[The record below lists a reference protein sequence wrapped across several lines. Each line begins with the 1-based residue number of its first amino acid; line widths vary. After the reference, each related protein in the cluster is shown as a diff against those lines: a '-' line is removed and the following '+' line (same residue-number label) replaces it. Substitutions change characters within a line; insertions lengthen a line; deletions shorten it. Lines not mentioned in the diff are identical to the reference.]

1 MMRVG
6 RRAAAHD
13 AGLAGYE
20 SGVLLIAQANGL
32 AHDSAADGADFL
44 GDLCKGTDAVFDVA
58 ARVWLGSDLAGFSR
72 RLLRFLAGKRFQLH
86 REATFDELPVGLRQ
100 QILVGHSPM
109 NPVCASSALV
119 RSSSSAIRRSR
130 SAADSS

>member
-32 AHDSAADGADFL
+32 AHDAAADGADFL
-44 GDLCKGTDAVFDVA
+44 RVFRENVDAFCAFDARLCRGSNMDGF
-58 ARVWLGSDLAGFSR
+58 ARHFL
-72 RLLRFLAGKRFQLH
+72 RLLVGERFQP
-86 REATFDELPVGLRQ
+86 RPEAIFDELRIG
-100 QILVGHSPM
+100 GH
-109 NPVCASSALV
+109 
-119 RSSSSAIRRSR
+119 
-130 SAADSS
+130 